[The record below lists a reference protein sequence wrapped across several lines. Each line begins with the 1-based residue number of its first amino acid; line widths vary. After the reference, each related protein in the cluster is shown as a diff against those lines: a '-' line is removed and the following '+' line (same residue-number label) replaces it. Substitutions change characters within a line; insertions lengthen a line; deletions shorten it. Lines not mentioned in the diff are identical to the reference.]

1 MVGTLT
7 KGNFMPCNSDHMN
20 PHPNEVVASQC
31 LTLLDELN
39 GKEFKSYNYK
49 GYHPKA
55 YGKGLNKEDCDKLT
69 SNLCSKLQE
78 IEKRMDITKYSLELQ
93 MWWRDHKEADKKREE
108 KEKEKLKNEKLKKKA
123 LSKLTKEERLALGLN
138 DGMPF

>member
-1 MVGTLT
+1 
-7 KGNFMPCNSDHMN
+7 MPCNSDHMN

-39 GKEFKSYNYK
+39 GKKFKSDNYE

-69 SNLCSKLQE
+69 DKLCKKLQ
-78 IEKRMDITKYSLELQ
+78 KTDVTKYSLELQ
-93 MWWRDHKEADKKREE
+93 MWWRDHQTADKRRALASIKKTKTA
-108 KEKEKLKNEKLKKKA
+108 KEKKA
-123 LSKLTKEERLALGLN
+123 ALAKLTQHERKLLG
-138 DGMPF
+138 F